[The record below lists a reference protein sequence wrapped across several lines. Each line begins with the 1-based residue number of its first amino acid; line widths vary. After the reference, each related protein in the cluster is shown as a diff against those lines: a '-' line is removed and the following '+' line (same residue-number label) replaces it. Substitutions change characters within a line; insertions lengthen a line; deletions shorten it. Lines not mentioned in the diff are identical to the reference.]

1 MQELSQQV
9 FGLSTN
15 YDDESIKCLLM
26 IGRVEE
32 SFQEFPLTLN
42 DLDFAYFLYLL
53 PCFWTILRLTHLNP
67 VNINIY

>member
-1 MQELSQQV
+1 MQELNPQV

-15 YDDESIKCLLM
+15 YDDESTKCLLM

-42 DLDFAYFLYLL
+42 DLDFAYFLY
-53 PCFWTILRLTHLNP
+53 
-67 VNINIY
+67 